1 MNPKDCR
8 AMADQ
13 CLQWVHDARSVDE
26 RRAYLKLA
34 HVWLEAALADED
46 APPAIPAAPRL
57 PRVTSAVQMSR
68 LSAVG
73 F

>member
-1 MNPKDCR
+1 MTPHECR

-13 CLQWVHDARSVDE
+13 CFQWVHDARTVDE

-34 HVWLEAALADED
+34 HVWLAAAMAEDD
-46 APPAIPAAPRL
+46 APPDMPAAA
-57 PRVTSAVQMSR
+57 S
-68 LSAVG
+68 